1 MYIALYP
8 VRFHGKD
15 YRVGDE
21 IEEDAVQNSTHLLQA
36 GILTR
41 REDAPAFWAPIY
53 EKGNVSCVP
62 LEKQE
67 AQAALIFLQ
76 MPAAAAIEQAK
87 KTASVPLL
95 DYLYRI
101 EARKTVREALETAL
115 TVIDQDKTEE
125 GL

>member
-8 VRFHGKD
+8 VSFHGKS

-21 IEEDAVQNSTHLLQA
+21 IEEDVVQNGAHLLQA
-36 GILTR
+36 GIIKR
-41 REDAPAFWAPIY
+41 REDTPTFWAPIY
-53 EKGNVSCVP
+53 EKGNVSCVQ

-76 MPAAAAIEQAK
+76 MPAAEAAHQAK
-87 KTASVPLL
+87 ETASVPLL

-101 EARKTVREALETAL
+101 ETRKTVREALEMAL
-115 TVIDQDKTEE
+115 NETEQDKTEE